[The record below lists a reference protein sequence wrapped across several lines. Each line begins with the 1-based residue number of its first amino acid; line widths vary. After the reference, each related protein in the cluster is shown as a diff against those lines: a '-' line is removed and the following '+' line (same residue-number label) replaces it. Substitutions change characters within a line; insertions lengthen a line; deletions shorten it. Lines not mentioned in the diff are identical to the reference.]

1 MKFSTRDDQPTP
13 LPLGHKGAP
22 RASDS
27 AMSLPRSNGPSESE
41 SNDDEDDSDQFF
53 EASEGLKSATKAAGS
68 RASTATSM
76 SAVSSPIFFHSP
88 SPAPSSAAT
97 TSSSRLRA
105 SVIAGVDP
113 DDSLQTGVDLA
124 MRAMWLFMDS
134 DFEQVEI
141 LLNKKRHSLLY
152 ASEGY
157 AAIQY
162 LRAMMTFTQEAVSS
176 AQKAAES
183 TINLTAYYRKPR
195 GVSALLSGPASRSCS
210 PQVSQD
216 NGSARPPHLQSHH
229 VSSFPL
235 RSSEKEA
242 SNESSATSHK
252 SGSHHRSWLHLDSP
266 RLSLR
271 TKKGKHKPVAETGI
285 ASTPPGSYTSM
296 DAATFPDDK
305 QELDPDILDAKF
317 GDLQVADNGSEEGMA
332 CQSDSGAEE
341 KLDKPSYRSWA
352 SGLTGMADSLI
363 GIVRAGTQAVGISKP
378 DWHLL
383 KTMSPTQR
391 HAELVHAEA
400 HLIRAVLNVASGD
413 GIMAVLK
420 EGWHVRS
427 AYAIYRGCYAYI
439 QDVYAEGGTVDDHFV
454 SGTYLGMGT
463 FNLILSMLPAKL
475 LRFIELVGFT
485 TDRKLGLELLALAA
499 GWRADASISHLMN
512 PPPTLSNGSN
522 GTGRAKL
529 GNGDKARIHP
539 CGMGLRSEFCSIVLQ
554 VYHVFLCNDLFLG
567 YPNLPL
573 VDAVLRRATEN
584 HPRGLIFMYFDGRL
598 LMSCMRLDD
607 AIGRFS
613 ELVHQGK
620 GAVKDMHLGKEV
632 RIESTPDS
640 MAETLLIDELS
651 ALDPDSAPF
660 DDAASAQQKAD
671 GVAAASAVPSANE
684 WRQLQYLGYW
694 ERSLCLM
701 SLGRWMEAA
710 KGFNTLRKENN
721 WSKGVYIY
729 ALAACIWEHY
739 LTLCDDGTAVTDLT
753 SASKEEGRLPGIVST
768 LMEMVPTLK
777 RKLAG
782 KSIPIEKFVIRKANK
797 FRQQG
802 GFLLRPGLELL
813 HVWNLYSK
821 MPHTRLLTLRDE
833 IDAEI
838 GRLGDKQ
845 EYRHE
850 FYYDD
855 LAVLLLTKGCVL
867 RELAYP
873 TFISTLSSTAT
884 TTAQHRFAL
893 ESVPSLPELAL
904 LATDSFLRLLRL
916 VPLIERDHYL
926 GVVARFH
933 LGNLYLSAHGAS
945 SQLRQTDWAR
955 AHWKCILGGKPLAS
969 PPYLSTDEYQ
979 AHVEQTS
986 GLKPNSSKEPGA
998 VAAPGCA
1005 VEEDILQS
1013 SGHPSL
1019 AFYNKSSVL
1028 AADWSYS
1035 PPYWSDS
1042 KKYSLENMI
1051 EVRTFNA
1058 DNRLKESLAS
1068 E

>member
-1 MKFSTRDDQPTP
+1 MVFSRDDDQPTP
-13 LPLGHKGAP
+13 PPLSHKSA
-22 RASDS
+22 RASGS
-27 AMSLPRSNGPSESE
+27 AMSLPRKNAFESE

-53 EASEGLKSATKAAGS
+53 EASEGLKSATKATGS
-68 RASTATSM
+68 RASTATSI
-76 SAVSSPIFFHSP
+76 SAMSSPVFFHSP

-97 TSSSRLRA
+97 STNRPKA

-124 MRAMWLFMDS
+124 MQAVWLFLDS
-134 DFEQVEI
+134 DFEQVEV

-162 LRAMMTFTQEAVSS
+162 LRAMMTFTKEAMGS

-195 GVSALLSGPASRSCS
+195 GVSALLSGPTSRSCS
-210 PQVSQD
+210 PQATQD
-216 NGSARPPHLQSHH
+216 SGSARPPHLRNHH
-229 VSSFPL
+229 ISSFPF
-235 RSSEKEA
+235 RSSEKETP
-242 SNESSATSHK
+242 NESSATSHK
-252 SGSHHRSWLHLDSP
+252 SGGHHSWLHLDSP

-271 TKKGKHKPVAETGI
+271 AKKGKNRPVAETGI
-285 ASTPPGSYTSM
+285 ASTPGSYTSM
-296 DAATFPDDK
+296 DSTTFPDDK

-317 GDLQVADNGSEEGMA
+317 GDLQVADNGPEEGLA
-332 CQSDSGAEE
+332 YQSDSGVEE
-341 KLDKPSYRSWA
+341 KLDKPPHRSWT

-378 DWHLL
+378 DWHVL

-400 HLIRAVLNVASGD
+400 YLVRAVLNVASGD
-413 GIMAVLK
+413 GVMAVLK

-427 AYAIYRGCYAYI
+427 AYATYRGCYAYI

-454 SGTYLGMGT
+454 SGTYLGMGI

-485 TDRKLGLELLALAA
+485 ADRKLGLELLAIAA
-499 GWRADASISHLMN
+499 GWRSDTAISHLMD
-512 PPPTLSNGSN
+512 PPPTLSDESSGSN
-522 GTGRAKL
+522 RAKP
-529 GNGDKARIHP
+529 GSGDKARIHP
-539 CGMGLRSEFCSIVLQ
+539 CGLGLRSEFCSIVLQ

-573 VDAVLRRATEN
+573 VDAVLRRAIEN

-598 LMSCMRLDD
+598 LMSRTRLDD

-620 GAVKDMHLGKEV
+620 GAVKDMHLGKEA

-651 ALDPDSAPF
+651 ALDPDSTPF
-660 DDAASAQQKAD
+660 DDAASAQPKAG
-671 GVAAASAVPSANE
+671 GVAAFSTVPNANE

-710 KGFNTLRKENN
+710 EGFNTLRKENN
-721 WSKGVYIY
+721 WNKGVYTY

-739 LTLCDDGTAVTDLT
+739 LTLCNGGAAVTDLT
-753 SASKEEGRLPGIVST
+753 LASEEQRQLLKIVST

-782 KSIPIEKFVIRKANK
+782 KSIPVEKFVIRKASK

-802 GFLLRPGLELL
+802 DFLLRPGLELL

-821 MPHTRLLTLRDE
+821 IPHTRLLALRDD

-838 GRLGDKQ
+838 GRLGDRQ
-845 EYRHE
+845 GYRHE

-855 LAVLLLTKGCVL
+855 LAILLLTKGCVL
-867 RELAYP
+867 RELACP
-873 TFISTLSSTAT
+873 TFISTLSSTAA
-884 TTAQHRFAL
+884 TTAQHELAL
-893 ESVPSLPELAL
+893 EGAPSLPELAL
-904 LATDSFLRLLRL
+904 LATDSLLRLLRL

-926 GVVARFH
+926 GVMARFH
-933 LGNLYLSAHGAS
+933 LGNLYLPAHGAS

-955 AHWKCILGGKPLAS
+955 AHWKCILSGKPLSS
-969 PPYLSTDEYQ
+969 PPYLSADEYQ
-979 AHVEQTS
+979 AHVEQAS
-986 GLKPNSSKEPGA
+986 GLEPNSPRNPGA
-998 VAAPGCA
+998 GAAAGCT
-1005 VEEDILQS
+1005 VEEDILQA

-1019 AFYNKSSVL
+1019 AFYDKALVL
-1028 AADWSYS
+1028 ASDWSYS